1 MFAVEAAVLT
11 VVFLSALAQDVG
23 LFGYFPRRV
32 GYEGPDAHQVLSAIH
47 GLGLG
52 FGSVDA
58 DRCDAGS
65 DFAACVGVA
74 GVLFGRHTD
83 STPFRHR
90 SPPGFG
96 LTQLDSL
103 INEFECL

>member
-1 MFAVEAAVLT
+1 MFAVEAVVL
-11 VVFLSALAQDVG
+11 LIALAQDVG

-52 FGSVDA
+52 FRFIDA
-58 DRCDAGS
+58 DGCDAGS
-65 DFAACVGVA
+65 DFGACVGVA
-74 GVLFGRHTD
+74 GVLFGRHAD
-83 STPFRHR
+83 STPLGHR

-96 LTQLDSL
+96 LAQLDSL